1 MRKSKKKSPAAQPRT
16 GPAAPVAGEPYY
28 TTQAKEDLAWWR
40 KRNPNVLARIEA
52 LIADIRRSPFAGV
65 GKPEALK
72 HEWQGYWSRRI
83 SDEHR
88 LVYRVEAGTLYIA
101 QARYHY

>member
-1 MRKSKKKSPAAQPRT
+1 MKKSKKKSHTVQPR
-16 GPAAPVAGEPYY
+16 AAPVVGEPYY

-40 KRNPNVLARIEA
+40 KHNPRMLARIES
-52 LIADIRRSPFAGV
+52 LIADIRRNPFMGR
-65 GKPEALK
+65 GKPEPLK
-72 HEWQGYWSRRI
+72 HELQGYWSRRI